1 MARKISVA
9 ALRQTLEDSKRLLE
23 ASVKHHHWMVAK
35 CWSAVN
41 FGGDAALKDKSV
53 ELSLLVLEEASR
65 TLRDIDHALAA
76 LEGAED
82 E

>member
-35 CWSAVN
+35 CWNAVN
-41 FGGDAALKDKSV
+41 FGGDTALKDKNV
-53 ELSLLVLEEASR
+53 ELSLLMLEEASR